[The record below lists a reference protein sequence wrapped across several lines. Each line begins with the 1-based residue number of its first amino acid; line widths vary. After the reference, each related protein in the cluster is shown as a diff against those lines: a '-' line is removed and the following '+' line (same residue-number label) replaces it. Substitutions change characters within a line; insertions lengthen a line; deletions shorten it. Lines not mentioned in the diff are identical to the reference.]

1 MEHKAHVRHDVCPK
15 LLKVRR
21 EVSIVSVSALYIEYG
36 SQIMYDTK
44 TGWCSDN
51 NYSQVLVLEQI
62 VPGKH
67 HFLQEYVIHMFCAL

>member
-1 MEHKAHVRHDVCPK
+1 MFQSLFEHKAHVRHDVCLR

-36 SQIMYDTK
+36 SQMYDAK

-51 NYSQVLVLEQI
+51 SFTQVLELEQDRS
-62 VPGKH
+62 
-67 HFLQEYVIHMFCAL
+67 M